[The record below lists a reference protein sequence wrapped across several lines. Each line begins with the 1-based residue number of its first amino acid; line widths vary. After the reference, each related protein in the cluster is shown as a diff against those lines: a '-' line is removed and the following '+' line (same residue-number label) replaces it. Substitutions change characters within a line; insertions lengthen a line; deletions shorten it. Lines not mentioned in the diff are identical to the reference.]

1 MSEATPVE
9 QQKTQDESAVI
20 PPKPPRTPEEEAAD
34 LLQKGEKRKK
44 HRLTLIAITL
54 SVFLSWLGSMVFVR
68 FDSILASDLGATASR
83 VKLALASYSVAL
95 IMIAVAG
102 GRMADILGRKR
113 MFLIG
118 GLAFST
124 AALFG
129 LTVTNVGS
137 LVAVR
142 ALMGFSA
149 GLILTATGGILVS
162 TMHGNT

>member
-1 MSEATPVE
+1 
-9 QQKTQDESAVI
+9 
-20 PPKPPRTPEEEAAD
+20 RTPEEEAAD

-68 FDSILASDLGATASR
+68 FDSILASDLGATHSR

-102 GRMADILGRKR
+102 GRLADILGRKR

-118 GLAFST
+118 GLAFSA
-124 AALFG
+124 AALLGF
-129 LTVTNVGS
+129 TVDTLGS

-142 ALMGFSA
+142 AFMGFCA
-149 GLILTATGGILVS
+149 GLVLASTGGVLLSPLHGS
-162 TMHGNT
+162 TPPC